1 MGKVFRVLI
10 GLCVVAACVAAGIWG
25 TQQILSQGG
34 SGEAA
39 PAPPAVRVDLTQ
51 PETRQI
57 EERVSGV
64 GTLIPVRSVELV
76 PTAAGRVTDVPVS
89 SGEEVAEGEIVVQ
102 LDDRAARAAVA
113 DAEATYAEAEDAFR
127 RVEEL
132 TDSNAAAEARLEEAR
147 AAYRRAEAALMTARA
162 DLEDRTLVAPFDGV
176 LGLIDIEAGTY
187 LSAGMALTR
196 LSDIS
201 TMELTVSLPERYYD
215 RIKVG
220 QAVNVTTPAYPDAEF
235 DGEVTVRAPEVNLE
249 TRSFNIRA
257 EIDNADGR
265 LVGGMFADAE
275 IVLDTYEGLA
285 IADDAIIS
293 EGLASY
299 VYTVADGAAVRTE
312 IDPGQSLGAMT
323 EVREGLQLGDRV
335 VIAGWDN
342 LSDGA
347 SVEVAEDVDGQEDAA
362 AQDDGAE
369 GGTQ

>member
-1 MGKVFRVLI
+1 MGKVFRVVI
-10 GLCVVAACVAAGIWG
+10 GLCVVATCAAAGIWG

-39 PAPPAVRVDLTQ
+39 SAPPAVRVEVTR

-57 EERVSGV
+57 EDRVSGV

-76 PTAAGRVTDVPVS
+76 PTSAGRVTGVPVS
-89 SGEEVAEGEIVVQ
+89 SGEEVTEGEVIVQ
-102 LDDRAARAAVA
+102 LDERAVRAALAE
-113 DAEATYAEAEDAFR
+113 AEATYAEAEDAFR

-132 TDSNAAAEARLEEAR
+132 TDNNAAAEARLEEAR
-147 AAYRRAEAALMTARA
+147 AAYRRAEAALMMTRA
-162 DLEDRTLVAPFDGV
+162 DLEDRTLLAPFDGV
-176 LGLIDIEAGTY
+176 LGLIDIETGTF
-187 LSAGMALTR
+187 LSEGMAVTR
-196 LSDIS
+196 LADIS
-201 TMELTVSLPERYYD
+201 TMELTVSLPERNVD
-215 RIKVG
+215 RIRVG

-299 VYTVADGAAVRTE
+299 VYTVADDAAVRTE
-312 IDPGQSLGAMT
+312 IEPGQSLGAMT
-323 EVREGLQLGDRV
+323 EVRDGLALEDRV
-335 VIAGWDN
+335 VVAGWDN

-347 SVEVAEDVDGQEDAA
+347 SVEVAEEVDESGDAA
-362 AQDDGAE
+362 SQGDAGAN
-369 GGTQ
+369 TQ

>member
-1 MGKVFRVLI
+1 MGKVFRVVI
-10 GLCVVAACVAAGIWG
+10 GLCVVAICAAAGIWG

-39 PAPPAVRVDLTQ
+39 SAPPAVRVEVTR

-57 EERVSGV
+57 EDRVSGV

-76 PTAAGRVTDVPVS
+76 PTSAGRVTGVPVS
-89 SGEEVAEGEIVVQ
+89 SGEEVTEGEVIVQ
-102 LDDRAARAAVA
+102 LDERAARAALA
-113 DAEATYAEAEDAFR
+113 EAEATYAEAEDAFR

-132 TDSNAAAEARLEEAR
+132 TDNNAAAEARLEEAR
-147 AAYRRAEAALMTARA
+147 AAYRRAEAALMMTRA
-162 DLEDRTLVAPFDGV
+162 DLEDRTLLAPFDGV
-176 LGLIDIEAGTY
+176 LGLIDIETGTF
-187 LSAGMALTR
+187 LSEGMAVTR
-196 LSDIS
+196 LADIS
-201 TMELTVSLPERYYD
+201 TMELTVSLPERYFD
-215 RIKVG
+215 RIRVG

-299 VYTVADGAAVRTE
+299 VYTVADDAAVRTE
-312 IDPGQSLGAMT
+312 IEPGQSLGSMT
-323 EVREGLQLGDRV
+323 EVRDGLALEDRV
-335 VIAGWDN
+335 VVAGWDN

-347 SVEVAEDVDGQEDAA
+347 SVEVAEEVDESGDAA
-362 AQDDGAE
+362 SQVDAGAN
-369 GGTQ
+369 TQ